1 MSITSDTL
9 KTVSPLVNKVILTWL
24 TNSYVY
30 YKAGPAAAAAAGI
43 AKPQGIGYGIGLG
56 FALFAMQGK
65 CFRAS
70 PKGPMIDF
78 LHCRGR

>member
-1 MSITSDTL
+1 M
-9 KTVSPLVNKVILTWL
+9 NKVILTWL

-56 FALFAMQGK
+56 FALFAMQGQYSYAYLK
-65 CFRAS
+65 
-70 PKGPMIDF
+70 F
-78 LHCRGR
+78 LAAHELVVIQRWLVLCV